1 MKLDEMKQLCDE
13 FENKLKFNESQ
24 QQNKIEQLNTTIDD
38 LKMFVYFYLYKGEML
53 FLFKFV

>member
-1 MKLDEMKQLCDE
+1 MQQLCDE

-24 QQNKIEQLNTTIDD
+24 QLSKIEELNTTIDD